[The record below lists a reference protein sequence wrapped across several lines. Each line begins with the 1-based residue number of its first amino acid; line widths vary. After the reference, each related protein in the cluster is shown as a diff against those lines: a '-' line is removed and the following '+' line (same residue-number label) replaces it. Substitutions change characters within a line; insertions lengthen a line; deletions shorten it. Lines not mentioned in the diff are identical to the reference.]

1 MNFTKLALAIGST
14 IGARQAVRAVQ
25 GYGVS
30 DLLGSVGLERRRT
43 AMDRLLPAIGLI
55 GLGTAI
61 GAGVAL
67 LWAPSSGRELRARM
81 SEQLD
86 HAKERAKERI
96 DNGMRSLE
104 ENMPGHA
111 GS

>member
-1 MNFTKLALAIGST
+1 MNFAKLALAIGST

-25 GYGVS
+25 TYGVA
-30 DLLGSVGLERRRT
+30 DLLNTVGLERRRT
-43 AMDRLLPAIGLI
+43 TMDRLLPALGLI

-67 LWAPSSGRELRARM
+67 LWAPSSGRELRAKV
-81 SEQLD
+81 SEQID
-86 HAKERAKERI
+86 NAKDRAKERL

-104 ENMPGHA
+104 DTMPNRA
-111 GS
+111 GA

>member
-1 MNFTKLALAIGST
+1 MSIAKIALALGST
-14 IGARQAVRAVQ
+14 IGAREVVRAVQ
-25 GYGVS
+25 NYGVS
-30 DLLGSVGLERRRT
+30 DLLSTVGLERRRST
-43 AMDRLLPAIGLI
+43 MDRLLPALGLI

-67 LWAPSSGRELRARM
+67 LWAPSSGREMRAKM
-81 SEQLD
+81 TEQLD
-86 HAKERAKERI
+86 RAKERI

-104 ENMPGHA
+104 ETLPGHN